1 MVNSLD
7 ALRRSA
13 IAWPEINSALSGRAL
28 SGLWSPIYEEA
39 RKVVVGDAS
48 TLANRRAKALEHLQK
63 FGATAEMVFKK
74 LGVKGVE
81 EITLDHLVM
90 LRGIATA
97 LKEGDTTVDE
107 VFADEKPA
115 PATKTDAVKDK
126 LRANAGSAP
135 ASQGAGNSSPPEVK
149 PGEPKTILPTFDIN
163 AYNINAAEGVKA
175 ACKPCT
181 ANCSVRDTRRRAFD
195 HPRAGGR
202 GDGRR
207 AAGWAPRSCWRG
219 RC

>member
-1 MVNSLD
+1 VS
-7 ALRRSA
+7 RREPTGTC
-13 IAWPEINSALSGRAL
+13 WLPLFLLETEERAL
-28 SGLWSPIYEEA
+28 A
-39 RKVVVGDAS
+39 R
-48 TLANRRAKALEHLQK
+48 
-63 FGATAEMVFKK
+63 
-74 LGVKGVE
+74 
-81 EITLDHLVM
+81 
-90 LRGIATA
+90 
-97 LKEGDTTVDE
+97 DT
-107 VFADEKPA
+107 
-115 PATKTDAVKDK
+115 
-126 LRANAGSAP
+126 S
-135 ASQGAGNSSPPEVK
+135 
-149 PGEPKTILPTFDIN
+149 ILPTFDIN